1 MVCEYAQKRL
11 TLFKWIFGAF
21 LTIMIVATPIITME
35 VMKGERAM
43 WELAVAPIGIPVFTF
58 FYMRIRKMSKQVG
71 PALSVTGEG
80 IMLRELGKNPIP
92 WTSIASIS
100 SLRMWIVISL
110 KEGEIEKLNLG
121 KLNLRIRRL
130 GPLSD
135 KTITLSPALYSVSET
150 VLREEIKK
158 QARAACGDAIRLDL

>member
-1 MVCEYAQKRL
+1 MELEYAQNRL
-11 TLFKWIFGAF
+11 SLLKWFFRVF
-21 LTIMIVATPIITME
+21 LIISILATPVLTME
-35 VMKGERAM
+35 AINGERPA
-43 WELAVAPIGIPVFTF
+43 WDLAAGPIGILVFIYF
-58 FYMRIRKMSKQVG
+58 SMRVRKMSKQVG
-71 PALSVTGEG
+71 PVVSVTGEG

-110 KEGEIEKLNLG
+110 KEGELEKLKLG
-121 KLNLRIRRL
+121 KLNLRTRRL

-158 QARAACGDAIRLDL
+158 QARAACGEAIRLDL